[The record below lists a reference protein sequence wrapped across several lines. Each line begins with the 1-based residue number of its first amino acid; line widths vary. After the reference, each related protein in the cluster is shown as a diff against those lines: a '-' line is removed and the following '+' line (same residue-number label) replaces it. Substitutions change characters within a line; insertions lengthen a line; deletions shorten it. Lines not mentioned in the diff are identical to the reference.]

1 MIYHAPSEVQR
12 LKTMIVGGAG
22 FVGSHLSEAL
32 LGVGHDVT
40 VVDNLLTGRESNI
53 RQLLGD
59 PNFCFVRRDAI
70 TPITASEM
78 AEWGE
83 GIERIYYLASPA
95 SPDDYFAWPVETLLV
110 NSAGVYNFLQ
120 LAERNHARF
129 LLTSTSEAYG
139 DPLVHPQPE
148 TYWGNVNPVGPRSC
162 YDEGKRFAESM
173 TMAFV
178 RNRTVD
184 GRIVRIFNT
193 YGPRMKAN
201 DGRVVSN
208 FIYNSIK
215 GKSLVI
221 YGDGSYTR
229 SFCYVS
235 DLVRG
240 LQTVMEADSDIAT
253 GEVFNLGNPDE
264 HTILEFAKNI
274 LRLTGADVR
283 INFEPART
291 DDPTRRKPD
300 ITKVQTRLGWKPQVM
315 LEEGLNKTIEWF
327 KIQQL

>member
-1 MIYHAPSEVQR
+1 
-12 LKTMIVGGAG
+12 MIVGGAG

-32 LGVGHDVT
+32 LAAGHEVT

-53 RQLLGD
+53 RQMLGD
-59 PNFCFVRRDAI
+59 PAFCFIRRDAI
-70 TPITASEM
+70 APISDSEI

-95 SPDDYFAWPVETLLV
+95 SPDDYFAYPIETLLV

-120 LAERNHARF
+120 LAERNQARF

-162 YDEGKRFAESM
+162 YDEGKRFAESL
-173 TMAFV
+173 TTTFV
-178 RNRTVD
+178 RSRTLD

-208 FIYNSIK
+208 FIYNCIN
-215 GKSLVI
+215 GKPLVI

-240 LQTVMEADSDIAT
+240 LMMVMEADSDIAT

-264 HTILEFAKNI
+264 HTILDFAKTI

-300 ITKVQTRLGWKPQVM
+300 ITKVKTRLGWQPQVP
-315 LEEGLNKTIEWF
+315 LEEGLNKTIAWF
-327 KIQQL
+327 RTQP